1 MLRGHDA
8 SPDGGGLIVTR
19 VSRTRARTGNGLKRT
34 GNGPVYEQIRRAI
47 ADPIMQGRW
56 RPGRRIPSEMELT
69 KSFATS
75 RMTVNRAL
83 TALAAEGLIV
93 RWRRRG
99 SFVAERPAELTVFQI
114 WDIAAEVERNGGAYR
129 YELMSCTE
137 RQADVGL
144 AADIGVPV
152 GAPLLELTCRH
163 FSGNDVVQLEE
174 RLINLAA
181 VPQASADSFAAVAP
195 GRWLLDHVPWSE
207 ARHDIAAENADTR
220 TAHLMALARGQ
231 ACLVI
236 VRRTWQG
243 TTPITL
249 ARLVHPGSSYALT
262 GRFRPSAPGAGSAR
276 ARGQGPAFA

>member
-1 MLRGHDA
+1 VAQA
-8 SPDGGGLIVTR
+8 SL
-19 VSRTRARTGNGLKRT
+19 TRARGGNGLKRT
-34 GNGPVYEQIRRAI
+34 GSGPVYEQIRRAI

-69 KSFATS
+69 KAFSTS

-83 TALAAEGLIV
+83 TSLAAEGLIV

-114 WDIAAEVERNGGAYR
+114 WDISAEVERNGGTYR

-137 RQADVGL
+137 RRADAGL
-144 AADIGVPV
+144 VPDIGVPV
-152 GAPLLELTCRH
+152 GTPLLELTCRH
-163 FSGNDVVQLEE
+163 FSGDAVIQLEE

-181 VPQASADSFAAVAP
+181 VPQASADSFGAVAP
-195 GRWLLDHVPWSE
+195 GRWLLEHVPWSE
-207 ARHDIAAENADTR
+207 ARHDIAAENADAR
-220 TAHLMALARGQ
+220 TARLMGLARGE

-243 TTPITL
+243 AAPITL
-249 ARLVHPGSSYALT
+249 ARLVHPGGSYALT
-262 GRFRPSAPGAGSAR
+262 GRFRPLTPGAGSAR
-276 ARGQGPAFA
+276 ARGQGLAFA